1 MKHWLFMTLNKT
13 FGWDESK
20 NQANLKKHRVDFN
33 YAIFVFLEEHRIET
47 EDNRKDYGEVRYKV
61 VGRIECGIFTV
72 IYTPRDGCFRIISA
86 RGARRDEKEDYL
98 RNLKTWE

>member
-1 MKHWLFMTLNKT
+1 MILDKK
-13 FGWDESK
+13 FGWDDTKHQS
-20 NQANLKKHRVDFN
+20 NLIKHRVDFN
-33 YAIFVFLEEHRIET
+33 YAIFVFLDENCIET
-47 EDNRKDYGEVRYKV
+47 LDSRKDYGEIRYKV